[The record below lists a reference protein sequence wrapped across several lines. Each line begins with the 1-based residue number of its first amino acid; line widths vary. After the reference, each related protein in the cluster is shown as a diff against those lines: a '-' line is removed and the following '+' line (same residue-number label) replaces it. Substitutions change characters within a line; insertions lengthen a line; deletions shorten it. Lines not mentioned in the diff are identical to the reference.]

1 MKRRDFLKSIGIG
14 AVACVVPSEAIV
26 PKQEMTF
33 KSDKDWGEVTDVAIV
48 DEKGSTLF
56 EEAIEDM
63 VKTPESLY
71 LALFTS
77 ELDEDG
83 IGDEVSYNGYKR
95 QPIALETDKNIVF
108 ITEEIAFPEF
118 NDDSL
123 IVTSIG
129 IFSGENMLLYE
140 NLTSSVLL
148 TKATTVKFPRDY
160 INMRMD

>member
-63 VKTPESLY
+63 VKTPESISY
-71 LALFTS
+71 LRKGVNDVLWRS
-77 ELDEDG
+77 
-83 IGDEVSYNGYKR
+83 R
-95 QPIALETDKNIVF
+95 IVPSLKM
-108 ITEEIAFPEF
+108 A
-118 NDDSL
+118 SL
-123 IVTSIG
+123 ISLMRSRQGDLSISWN
-129 IFSGENMLLYE
+129 FS
-140 NLTSSVLL
+140 T
-148 TKATTVKFPRDY
+148 R
-160 INMRMD
+160 